1 MTDQEPAYRRI
12 LGELRSRI
20 LSGDLPPGAKLPS
33 VRELA
38 QQYGVPNGTAAR
50 AVAELRAE
58 GRVISKHGAGV
69 YVREFREIR
78 RSSPSRLARE
88 RWVRGVPIQDADTG
102 DRTRAVD
109 VEVGEQPAPDW
120 VAHALDVD
128 PGSPVAFRS
137 RRFVVDERFVQLAT
151 SYLPV
156 DLVRGTAIMH
166 TNPGKGGIYARLIE
180 LGHAPVTFSEE
191 LRCRMPLPDEIDR
204 LQLPDGTPVIEITRH
219 AFQADGRCVEVNRMI
234 LDATAYVL
242 DYTFSAETPAPTS
255 ETIGS

>member
-1 MTDQEPAYRRI
+1 MADHEPAYRRI

-38 QQYGVPNGTAAR
+38 HQYGVPNGTVAR

-58 GRVISKHGAGV
+58 GRVISRHGAGV

-78 RSSPSRLARE
+78 RSSPSRLARD
-88 RWVRGVPIQDADTG
+88 RWVRGLPIQDADTG
-102 DRTRAVD
+102 DRPRAVD

-120 VAHALDVD
+120 VALALGIE

-151 SYLPV
+151 SYLPA
-156 DLVRGTAIMH
+156 DLARGTAIMH
-166 TNPGKGGIYARLIE
+166 TNPGSGGIYARLTE
-180 LGHAPVTFSEE
+180 LGHAPVTFFEE
-191 LRCRMPLPDEIDR
+191 LRCRMPLPQETDR

-219 AFQADGRCVEVNRMI
+219 AFQVDGRCVEVNHMI

-242 DYTFSAETPAPTS
+242 DYTFNTETPAPS
-255 ETIGS
+255 SNTIDS